1 MSNYE
6 NVVEE
11 LESQISEA
19 ETNAE
24 QASSYSDDAA
34 RSARDAESQADECV
48 GRLGEMQTAVETLG
62 DECGQL
68 VERVNE
74 LETERDALRNESKL
88 QTVVSELEK
97 KLEFERA
104 RFQRVVSFIEA
115 IAGESIVID
124 STPPGES

>member
-1 MSNYE
+1 MQIE
-6 NVVEE
+6 NIETQVAAATNEC
-11 LESQISEA
+11 ES
-19 ETNAE
+19 
-24 QASSYSDDAA
+24 ASSYADDAKQA
-34 RSARDAESQADECV
+34 AHECEQHADNACGALSEIETDVESLKDECT
-48 GRLGEMQTAVETLG
+48 EMSETIS
-62 DECGQL
+62 
-68 VERVNE
+68 E